1 MALLRETV
9 FVIFGMAVGWRVQ
22 RREESRSSC
31 GAKSGFVSIRHSQ
44 TLHPVGLGFGFSCS
58 PTSRALEAAKSGPM
72 LSQRQMTNTVIA
84 RNQTA
89 PGDAISPFY
98 ADWLLG
104 FDI

>member
-1 MALLRETV
+1 
-9 FVIFGMAVGWRVQ
+9 MAVGWRVQ

-44 TLHPVGLGFGFSCS
+44 TLHPAGLGFGFSCS

-89 PGDAISPFY
+89 PEMPFP
-98 ADWLLG
+98 LFMLTGCLG
-104 FDI
+104 LIYDGENRNCVF